1 MKREELLIS
10 PDYWVA
16 KAQTDLFNQV
26 NDYLRESKISRN
38 DLAKTLGVTKGY
50 VSQVLNGNC
59 DHRLSKIVELS
70 MAIGKVPTIT
80 FQDLQM
86 ILDDDKNDLIR
97 VKVDY
102 TVTYNQL
109 DYSNESPVYQMN
121 AKSDMEESLLNG
133 SLKNASNGR

>member
-133 SLKNASNGR
+133 SLKNESNGR

>member
-16 KAQTDLFNQV
+16 KTQTDLFNQV
-26 NDYLRESKISRN
+26 NDYLLESKISRN
-38 DLAKTLGVTKGY
+38 DLAKKLGVTKGY
-50 VSQVLNGNC
+50 ISQVLNGNC

-80 FQDLQM
+80 FQDLKM

-102 TVTYNQL
+102 TVSNKQL
-109 DYSNESPVYQMN
+109 DYINESPVYQMN
-121 AKSDMEESLLNG
+121 AKSDVEKCLLGG
-133 SLKNASNGR
+133 SLKNCK

>member
-1 MKREELLIS
+1 MKREELLLS

-38 DLAKTLGVTKGY
+38 DLAKKLGVTKGY
-50 VSQVLNGNC
+50 ISQVLNGNC

-80 FQDLQM
+80 FKDLQT
-86 ILDDDKNDLIR
+86 ILDEDKNDLIR

-102 TVTYNQL
+102 TVTNNQL
-109 DYSNESPVYQMN
+109 DYSDESPVYQMN
-121 AKSDMEESLLNG
+121 AKSDVEKYLLNG
-133 SLKNASNGR
+133 SLKNCK

>member
-1 MKREELLIS
+1 MYKR
-10 PDYWVA
+10 
-16 KAQTDLFNQV
+16 Q
-26 NDYLRESKISRN
+26 
-38 DLAKTLGVTKGY
+38 
-50 VSQVLNGNC
+50 
-59 DHRLSKIVELS
+59 
-70 MAIGKVPTIT
+70 AIGKVPTIT

-133 SLKNASNGR
+133 SLKKCK

>member
-133 SLKNASNGR
+133 SLKKCK

>member
-26 NDYLRESKISRN
+26 NDYLKESKISRN
-38 DLAKTLGVTKGY
+38 DLAKSLGVTKGY
-50 VSQVLNGNC
+50 ISQVLNGNC

-70 MAIGKVPTIT
+70 MAIGKVPTII
-80 FQDLQM
+80 FQDLQT
-86 ILDDDKNDLIR
+86 ILDDDKNDLIH

-102 TVTYNQL
+102 TVTNNQL
-109 DYSNESPVYQMN
+109 DYCNESPVYRMN
-121 AKSDMEESLLNG
+121 AKSDVEEYLLNG
-133 SLKNASNGR
+133 SLKTESNGR